1 MRSVIA
7 LLLAGLA
14 TAGELQVA
22 VTVQLVAPPEIVSAT
37 TADHD
42 GDGRIDRL
50 IITFSSPVDVH
61 DPQGTSDGLSCIELN
76 GGRSIAAGA
85 YDATGTTSLTLAVV
99 PSEQFD
105 TDILVSATYRAGM
118 MSSITA
124 AGTPVGLAN
133 GSTGSATD
141 GAAPAV
147 VLSSALP
154 TVFTTTPF
162 LVQARFSEPVP
173 MLLGSGCQVLNGT
186 ISSIVRTGP
195 DAFTITVEPVNPGTV
210 DVSLSGSSVIDAAGN
225 PARASSVL
233 RRIWMP
239 ASAANQCSVA
249 MVTLSGQ
256 ARGPLPIV
264 RFDGQSIPIVNGAWS
279 AAVSLS
285 TSLPASHYATI
296 EFPMPE
302 GEPPLQREV
311 EIHVESLPAGGGG

>member
-1 MRSVIA
+1 MRSTIA
-7 LLLAGLA
+7 LLLAGLT

-22 VTVQLVAPPEIVSAT
+22 VTVQLVAPPEIVSAS

-42 GDGRIDRL
+42 GDGRIDHL

-61 DPQGTSDGLSCIELN
+61 DPLGTSDGLSCIELN

-85 YDATGTTSLTLAVV
+85 YDATGTASLIVAVV
-99 PSEQFD
+99 PSGQFD

-118 MSSITA
+118 TSSITA
-124 AGTPVGLAN
+124 VGTPVGLAN
-133 GSTGSATD
+133 GSTGSAAD

-154 TVFTTTPF
+154 TVFPTAPL

-195 DAFTITVEPVNPGTV
+195 DAFSITVEPVNPGTV
-210 DVSLSGSSVIDAAGN
+210 DVSLSVSSVIDAAGN
-225 PARASSVL
+225 PARASSML

-239 ASAANQCSVA
+239 ASAASLCSVA
-249 MVTLSGQ
+249 TVTLAGR
-256 ARGPLPIV
+256 AHGPLPIV
-264 RFDGQSIPIVNGAWS
+264 RFDGQDIPIVKGAWL
-279 AAVSLS
+279 ATVPLS

-296 EFPMPE
+296 ELPMPD
-302 GEPPLQREV
+302 GASPLSREI
-311 EIHVESLPAGGGG
+311 EIHVESALSGGGG